1 VSRESAGRVYWEISP
16 HVAAKDVGPTHHI
29 RSAQVALKRMGME
42 RETSIQ
48 TYFPLN
54 SFRNDPNFLLFPF
67 TDFVVRA
74 STALFR

>member
-1 VSRESAGRVYWEISP
+1 MSRESSGRVCWEISP
-16 HVAAKDVGPTHHI
+16 YVATKDVYPTHHI
-29 RSAQVALKRMGME
+29 RSAQVALKRRRME
-42 RETSIQ
+42 RETSIP
-48 TYFPLN
+48 TYFPPN